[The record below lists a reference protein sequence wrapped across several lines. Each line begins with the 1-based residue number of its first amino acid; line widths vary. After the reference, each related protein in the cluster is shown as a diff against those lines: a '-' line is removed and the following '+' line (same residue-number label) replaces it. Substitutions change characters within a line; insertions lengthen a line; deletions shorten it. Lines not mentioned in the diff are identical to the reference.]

1 MQAQILFFYNREN
14 PSYLTRAP
22 RTGNKPSRAEPSFE
36 HFELGLLIYERARA
50 QAWLDLKKKEAWLEL
65 IRLVFHMNELDLN
78 LELKPNPEPIQVC
91 IVINPQAQSI
101 YFLTFGNQF
110 DNKYIN

>member
-1 MQAQILFFYNREN
+1 MNR
-14 PSYLTRAP
+14 A
-22 RTGNKPSRAEPSFE
+22 GNEPSFE
-36 HFELGLLIYERARA
+36 HFELGLLIYERARTRA
-50 QAWLDLKKKEAWLEL
+50 ELLNELKIRLKLGLILKKKKAWLEL
-65 IRLVFHMNELDLN
+65 IRLVFHMNELELN

-101 YFLTFGNQF
+101 YFLTFCNQS

>member
-1 MQAQILFFYNREN
+1 MAL
-14 PSYLTRAP
+14 SRA
-22 RTGNKPSRAEPSFE
+22 GNEPSRAEPSFE
-36 HFELGLLIYERARA
+36 HFELGLLIYEWARARA
-50 QAWLDLKKKEAWLEL
+50 ELLNELKIRLKLGLIFFKKAWLEL
-65 IRLVFHMNELDLN
+65 IRLVFHMNELELN

-101 YFLTFGNQF
+101 YFLTFCNQS